1 MWDYC
6 GGVKEESTLK
16 KGLNMINDLEN
27 KSNNTKSDL
36 NSNNIENL
44 ISTLD
49 LKASI
54 FSAKVTI
61 ESCLN
66 RKESRG
72 SNQRSDFK
80 EINTKFNQNVLV
92 NFKNDQIHI
101 DLVDLKQKKEYINQI
116 IKNSKLIKN
125 FRGKLLE

>member
-6 GGVKEESTLK
+6 GVVKEESTLK
-16 KGLNMINDLEN
+16 KGLNLIKEIEN

-36 NSNNIENL
+36 NSNNINNL

-61 ESCLN
+61 ESCLK
-66 RKESRG
+66 RKDSRG

-80 EINTKFNQNVLV
+80 EINTKFNHNVLV
-92 NFKNDQIHI
+92 HFKNDQII
-101 DLVDLKQKKEYINQI
+101 
-116 IKNSKLIKN
+116 
-125 FRGKLLE
+125 

>member
-1 MWDYC
+1 MDYC
-6 GGVKEESTLK
+6 GVVKEESTLK
-16 KGLNMINDLEN
+16 QGLNMINDLEN

-36 NSNNIENL
+36 NSNNINNL

-92 NFKNDQIHI
+92 NFKNNQIHI
-101 DLVDLKQKKEYINQI
+101 DLVDLKQKRIHKSNN
-116 IKNSKLIKN
+116 KKFKFN
-125 FRGKLLE
+125 